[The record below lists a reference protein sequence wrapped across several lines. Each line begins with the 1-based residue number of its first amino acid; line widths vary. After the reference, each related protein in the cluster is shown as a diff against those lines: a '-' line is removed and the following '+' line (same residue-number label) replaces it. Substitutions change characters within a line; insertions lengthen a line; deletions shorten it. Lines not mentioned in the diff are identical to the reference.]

1 MSKILISEHW
11 HDYVEPKYVEK
22 AKLRDKDSFIV
33 RVKNNV
39 TYEYIAEDVETNYVL
54 ERSLLK
60 RKIKKV
66 ICVMKDEIDEN
77 INKEFAEL
85 RTNTYS

>member
-1 MSKILISEHW
+1 M
-11 HDYVEPKYVEK
+11 EPKYVEK

-33 RVKNNV
+33 RVKNNG